1 MRSSIPNHF
10 PHSALHKKA
19 MEIFTLSRNVSGYFI
34 HDLAPLRPNGTEDP
48 DIYFTGDIVQQS
60 VSLAPEILKAE
71 NEPFADEKYK
81 SAASVI
87 RLINLLYKS
96 CERLEHVNSNGK
108 DFLPL
113 IRSEIKKF
121 RRLQRTWMLTL

>member
-1 MRSSIPNHF
+1 MRPSTPNHF
-10 PHSALHKKA
+10 HQSALHKKA
-19 MEIFTLSRNVSGYFI
+19 MDIFTLSQNLSGYFV
-34 HDLAPLRPNGTEDP
+34 HDLAPLRSNGTEDP
-48 DIYFTGDIVQQS
+48 NIYFTGDMMQQS

-81 SAASVI
+81 SAATVI
-87 RLINLLYKS
+87 RLINLLYKT

-108 DFLPL
+108 DFLPIL
-113 IRSEIKKF
+113 RSEIKKF